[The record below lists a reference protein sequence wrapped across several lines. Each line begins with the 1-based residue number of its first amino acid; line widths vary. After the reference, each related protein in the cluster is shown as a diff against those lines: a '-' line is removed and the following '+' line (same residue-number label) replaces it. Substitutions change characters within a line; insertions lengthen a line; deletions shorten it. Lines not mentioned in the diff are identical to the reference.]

1 MILRRLDSAKHSA
14 AMRVGIGCF
23 VALVVLCPLSRVEAW
38 GPHSEIA
45 DAAIAVLPSHDH
57 VRMIELLGD
66 EARRLHFLVWMGD
79 FDNQF
84 ITYDSGKE
92 AAPVEFYANDYLVSP
107 LAPRLCEHDPGGLSA
122 KYTFTPFFL
131 RAFQAIQTET
141 PVNAARW
148 IGSLMHFQTDA
159 GCPPHAAGLS
169 GDVHSKME
177 NWVVASAISISGYQ
191 PRLMGQNVDQA
202 AKGFASRMAE
212 LIAFSRQRAEMAYP
226 FVIAN
231 DRPNTEP
238 IVLES
243 ANETARV
250 TADLLHTLLFLSDT
264 KSGGAGVAG
273 NRGELEASITAP
285 TVSGFESLP
294 AKLMIAATNYST
306 TSELVTL
313 DKGRYQ
319 GVFLLRNL
327 RPGLYTVVVSRVGS
341 RTITVDKV
349 AIKSGFRTR
358 FDWNLEPD
366 GVTGNLVRNP
376 DFRVRWLTTDPD
388 NWEFDDASK
397 SWVTDNIKVSGG
409 AKYRLQAI
417 PRDELPPEVSL
428 QWYENHWQAAS
439 APITLKVDKKGEEMD
454 VIAPQNAEYAR
465 LYIKTRDDPARA
477 VIHIALV
484 RLSSNI
490 PDKDSH

>member
-1 MILRRLDSAKHSA
+1 MNPRRLNSAKYSVA
-14 AMRVGIGCF
+14 KSVGICCV

-57 VRMIELLGD
+57 ARLIELLGD

-84 ITYDSGKE
+84 ITYDSGNE
-92 AAPVEFYANDYLVSP
+92 AAPAVFYANDYLVSP

-131 RAFQAIQTET
+131 RTVQAMETET

-169 GDVHSKME
+169 GDVHSNME
-177 NWVVASAISISGYQ
+177 NWVVASAITISGYQ
-191 PRLMGQNVDQA
+191 PRLLGRNPDEA
-202 AKGFASRMAE
+202 AKGFAARMAE
-212 LIAFSRQRAEMAYP
+212 LIAFSRQRAERAYP

-250 TADLLHTLLFLSDT
+250 TADLLHTLLFLTDT
-264 KSGGAGVAG
+264 KSGGSGAGG
-273 NRGELEASITAP
+273 SRGELEACVTAA
-285 TVSGFESLP
+285 TVPGFESLP
-294 AKLMIAATNYST
+294 AKLMIAGTNYST

-313 DKGRYQ
+313 DKGRYR

-327 RPGLYTVVVSRVGS
+327 RPGSYTVIVSRVGS
-341 RTITVDKV
+341 RTITVDNFV
-349 AIKSGFRTR
+349 IKPGSRTR
-358 FDWNLEPD
+358 SDWNLEPD
-366 GVTGNLVRNP
+366 VDSGNLVRNP
-376 DFRVRWLTTDPD
+376 DFQVRWLTTDPD
-388 NWEFDDASK
+388 NWDFDDNAK

-409 AKYRLQAI
+409 AKYRLQAT

-428 QWYENHWQAAS
+428 QWYKNHWQAAS
-439 APITLKVDKKGEEMD
+439 NLITLAVGKTGGKMD
-454 VIAPQNAEYAR
+454 ITAPPNAEYAR
-465 LYIKTRDDPARA
+465 LYVKTRDDPARA
-477 VIHIALV
+477 VTHIALC
-484 RLSSNI
+484 RL
-490 PDKDSH
+490 